1 MFLWLLSPGRDKTRL
16 LDLPPKKW
24 TWIDPQQHHQGITP
38 GQPRVGWE
46 SEQRVEV
53 IYFFLLGL
61 FFFFGPFIR
70 QTLLLRAVLGP
81 RQKWEFPYYP
91 LSRAQF
97 PSLIA
102 SHTRVVQVIATRWS
116 TSKDVG
122 NALPTMVREKSGPH
136 ETYKCENRNLTLLYY
151 IYLISPNSP
160 IKKLFYGLL
169 KREKI
174 LPINYKTPPTNQLSS

>member
-122 NALPTMVREKSGPH
+122 NALPTMVSEKNQDPMKHTSVKIGIWLF
-136 ETYKCENRNLTLLYY
+136 CI
-151 IYLISPNSP
+151 IYTWFHQIPQ
-160 IKKLFYGLL
+160 L
-169 KREKI
+169 KS
-174 LPINYKTPPTNQLSS
+174 YFMGY